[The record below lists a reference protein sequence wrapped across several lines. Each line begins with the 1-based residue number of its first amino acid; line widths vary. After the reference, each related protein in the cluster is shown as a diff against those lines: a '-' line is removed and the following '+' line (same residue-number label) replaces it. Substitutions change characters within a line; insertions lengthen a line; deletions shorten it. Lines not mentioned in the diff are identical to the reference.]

1 MTRPISNNRNHRM
14 ERETVNKSFSQELA
28 CRADAVKKTEDQG
41 EMLSTVIMIAVLA
54 AGALLIGT
62 LIVGKAQEYF
72 DGIA

>member
-1 MTRPISNNRNHRM
+1 MNEPL
-14 ERETVNKSFSQELA
+14 SQELA
-28 CRADAVKKTEDQG
+28 RRADAVIKTEDEG